1 VSKTETREP
10 DNATRRSG
18 AASIVYDIGYCLST
32 VLSRVLF
39 DYRVVHGESI
49 PNEGGA
55 ILAMNHESYLDPP
68 LAGIACARPIFFLAR
83 KTLLEW
89 PLLGPLFPKLNVV
102 PVDQDRADMSALK
115 TVIRLVKNGGCTI
128 VFPEGAR
135 TLDGK
140 LQPAQPGLGL
150 VIAKTLAPV
159 VPMRIF
165 GAHEAFPRGG
175 RPHIFKKITLVVGE
189 PMHFTEADLVGSG
202 RDLYQSLSERVM
214 ERIAAIE
221 LEDWNKH
228 SGNAV
233 A

>member
-1 VSKTETREP
+1 M
-10 DNATRRSG
+10 
-18 AASIVYDIGYCLST
+18 AADGEIHGWYKFGYKLSWT
-32 VLSRVLF
+32 LGRLLF
-39 DYRVVHGESI
+39 RFEVVGRDKI
-49 PNEGGA
+49 PNKGGC

-68 LAGIACARPIFFLAR
+68 LAGMCCRRAIYYLAR

-89 PLLGPLFPKLNVV
+89 PILGPIFPKLNVI

-115 TVIRLVKNGGCTI
+115 TIIKLVRNGACTI

-135 TLDGK
+135 TLNGK

-175 RPHIFKKITLVVGE
+175 KGLRLHKIKIVVGDTME
-189 PMHFTEADLVGSG
+189 FSEADLEGSG
-202 RDLYQSLSERVM
+202 RELYQRLSERVM

-221 LEDWNKH
+221 LPAD
-228 SGNAV
+228 
-233 A
+233 